1 MAELSTK
8 IKKKV
13 YSFELKKK
21 YQYLGHYK
29 IKTRPPIER
38 IKDSFRAMLK
48 PKKEAKKAAAVT
60 VSEPPKG
67 GFNFMVFGAFIF
79 IALIILGMAWLYLT
93 TQLIPPGSGFLQ
105 PPVDKAMIY
114 NTLES
119 GEVMTS
125 GSRGSS
131 SYLGA
136 VLVDYE
142 TSNLNNYSINLTAY
156 DNKIPSEVFIL
167 NSERI
172 EATTYPDFISSLRAN
187 LAKRKIILNEI
198 TLKQLE
204 TVPEGALVIVPSG
217 AIPKEILGIESPMN
231 MNKLAQRGVVIL
243 YIGQP
248 FTKMLNGTLVAF
260 TPKETLQ
267 NLPVKFDESSPVSS
281 SDGFHLFQPL
291 YRTVP
296 GGGWL
301 SGQAYG
307 SVSIVK
313 SGDGAFIFLPQT
325 LDGGW
330 RGNYTSAAEDVSRIV
345 FEVPWAKPSADSK
358 EYLFVNQTNYN
369 GSRYLFSEPF
379 ESPKATVRVD
389 FTGYSATSNNPI
401 KETLYIRVEKQ
412 TNNSL
417 LIEEGGRVVSANI
430 TNLPVRMNAQ
440 LREPQAAQ
448 PNMYLIVY
456 DSNGTEIQTF
466 PQGNLN
472 VQADSS
478 FDVLI
483 YLDRGEYL
491 VKLVDDES
499 RVYAQTYMKVVS
511 IDITYT
517 GNEQQRRSVYR
528 FDITM
533 DGTPKL
539 LSEISVKVDGGQ
551 YGSYTFNNVDK
562 IKIDVNQYTGGEL
575 LPLGKHSFEF
585 TAGGLKVSVPVNHTR
600 PKTLFDEPFFWIT
613 LLLTGGVV
621 GVGVIFARQ
630 DEVFFSIDI
639 PDFPPIARTKI
650 PLTSDTVLS
659 IFEKVN
665 ENYRWQSTPLTTP
678 EVKNGF
684 KEIFYQGKPVY
695 ITDYNVEFLLDDL
708 EKKGLVRESLGYY
721 GLTSWQQKS
730 RRTVEYLALMRRLR
744 DICVNNAIP
753 FTGLGESK
761 EADSEITVVGQQ
773 MSLHFYEK
781 NMNSAALLARVIPT
795 IGHGIAI
802 IIFKS
807 ASDKEQFQTLINS
820 SPTIGPLIVKM
831 EFDSSSLLLL
841 TADELEKMLI
851 EFKSM

>member
-1 MAELSTK
+1 MAEQSTK
-8 IKKKV
+8 IKKKT

-29 IKTRPPIER
+29 MKERPPMER
-38 IKDSFRAMLK
+38 IKDAFRALLK
-48 PKKEAKKAAAVT
+48 PKKEEKKAAAVIMA
-60 VSEPPKG
+60 EPPKG

-79 IALIILGMAWLYLT
+79 IALIILGMAWLYLSMA
-93 TQLIPPGSGFLQ
+93 LIEPGTGFLQ
-105 PPVDKAMIY
+105 PQIDKAAVE

-119 GEVMTS
+119 GEVMTF
-125 GSRGSS
+125 GSRGTS
-131 SYLGA
+131 SYIAA
-136 VLVDYE
+136 VLVDY
-142 TSNLNNYSINLTAY
+142 TARNLDNYSVNLTTY
-156 DNKIPSEVFIL
+156 ENKMPSEVFIL

-217 AIPKEILGIESPMN
+217 AVPKEILGIESPMN

-248 FTKMLNGTLVAF
+248 FSKMLNGTLVAF
-260 TPKETLQ
+260 TPKEIMQ

-281 SDGFHLFQPL
+281 TDGFHLFQPL
-291 YRTVP
+291 YRAVP
-296 GGGWL
+296 GGGWA

-330 RGNYTSAAEDVSRIV
+330 RGNYSAAAEDVSRIV
-345 FEVPWAKPSADSK
+345 FEVPWATPGSQSK
-358 EYLFVNQTNYN
+358 EYLFVNQTNYTGN
-369 GSRYLFSEPF
+369 RYFFSEPF
-379 ESPKATVRVD
+379 KSPKATVRVD

-412 TNNSL
+412 RNNSL
-417 LIEEGGRVVSANI
+417 FIEEGGRVVSANI

-440 LREPQAAQ
+440 LRELQAAQ
-448 PNMYLIVY
+448 PNMYLVVY
-456 DSNGTEIQTF
+456 DSNGSEIQTF

-472 VQADSS
+472 LQADAS

-491 VKLVDDES
+491 VKLIDDES
-499 RVYAQTYMKVVS
+499 RVYAQTYMKIVS
-511 IDITYT
+511 IDILYT
-517 GNEQQRRSVYR
+517 GNNQQRRSGYR
-528 FDITM
+528 FDIMM

-539 LSEISVKVDGGQ
+539 LNEISVKVDGGQ
-551 YGSYTFNNVDK
+551 YGTYTFNNVDK
-562 IKIDVNQYTGGEL
+562 LTIDVGQYTGGEL
-575 LPLGKHSFEF
+575 LPIGKHSFDF
-585 TAGGLKVSVPVNHTR
+585 TAGGLRVSVPVNHTR
-600 PKTLFDEPFFWIT
+600 PKTIFDEPFFWIT
-613 LLLTGGVV
+613 LLLTGGIV
-621 GVGVIFARQ
+621 GVGAIFARQ
-630 DEVFFSIDI
+630 EEVFFSIDI

-650 PLTSDTVLS
+650 PLSPDTVLS
-659 IFEKVN
+659 VFEKVN
-665 ENYRWQSTPLTTP
+665 GNYRWQNTPLTAP

-684 KEIFYQGKPVY
+684 KEIFYKGKPVY

-708 EKKGLVRESLGYY
+708 EKKGMVKESQGYY
-721 GLTSWQQKS
+721 GLIAWQQES
-730 RRTVEYLALMRRLR
+730 RRTVEYLAMMRRLR

-753 FTGLGESK
+753 FTGIGESK
-761 EADSEITVVGQQ
+761 EADSEITVVGQT

-781 NMNSAALLARVIPT
+781 NMNPSALLARVIPT

-802 IIFKS
+802 ILFKS

-820 SPTIGPLIVKM
+820 SPTVGPLIVKM
-831 EFDSSSLLLL
+831 ESDSSSLLLL

>member
-13 YSFELKKK
+13 YRFELKKK

-29 IKTRPPIER
+29 IKERPPIER
-38 IKDSFRAMLK
+38 IKDTFRKMLK
-48 PKKEAKKAAAVT
+48 PKAEEKKAAAA
-60 VSEPPKG
+60 VSAEPPKG

-79 IALIILGMAWLYLT
+79 IALIILGMAWLFLSMSLAT
-93 TQLIPPGSGFLQ
+93 TGSGVAQ
-105 PPVDKAMIY
+105 QVEKAAID

-119 GEVMTS
+119 AEVMTT
-125 GSRGSS
+125 GVRGSQN
-131 SYLGA
+131 YLA
-136 VLVDYE
+136 AIFVDYN
-142 TSNLNNYSINLTAY
+142 TANLNNYSINITTY

-172 EATTYPDFISSLRAN
+172 EATTYPDFITALRAN
-187 LAKRKIILNEI
+187 LAKRNVMLNEI

-217 AIPKEILGIESPMN
+217 AIPKEIIGIDSPMN
-231 MNKLAQRGVVIL
+231 MNRLAQRGVVIL

-248 FTKMLNGTLVAF
+248 FTRILNGTLVAS

-267 NLPVKFDESSPVSS
+267 SLPIKFDENSPVSS
-281 SDGFHLFQPL
+281 TEGFHLFQPL
-291 YRTVP
+291 YRATP
-296 GGGWL
+296 GGGWT
-301 SGQAYG
+301 SGLAYG
-307 SVSIVK
+307 SVSITK
-313 SGDGAFIFLPQT
+313 SGDGAFLFLPQT

-345 FEVPWAKPSADSK
+345 FEVPWSMPSSERK
-358 EYLFVNQTNYN
+358 EYLFANQTNYS
-369 GSRYLFSEPF
+369 GKRFFFTEPF
-379 ESPKATVRVD
+379 ESPAATVRVD

-401 KETLYIRVEKQ
+401 RETLYIRAEKQ
-412 TNNSL
+412 RNNSL

-448 PNMYLIVY
+448 PNMYLVVY

-472 VQADSS
+472 VQADAS

-483 YLDRGEYL
+483 YLDRGEYI

-499 RVYAQTYMKVVS
+499 RVYAETYMKVVS

-517 GNEQQRRSVYR
+517 GNDQQKKSVYR

-539 LSEISVKVDGGQ
+539 LSEISVKVDNGQ
-551 YGSYTFNNVDK
+551 AGTYTFNNVDK
-562 IKIDVNQYTGGEL
+562 LRVDVGQYSGGEL
-575 LPLGKHSFEF
+575 LPIGNHSFAF
-585 TAGGLKVSVPVNHTR
+585 TAGGLKLNVPVVHKR
-600 PKTLFDEPFFWIT
+600 AKTIFDEPFFWIT
-613 LLLTGGVV
+613 LLLTGGIV
-621 GVGVIFARQ
+621 GVGVLFARQ
-630 DEVFFSIDI
+630 EEVFFFIDI
-639 PDFPPIARTKI
+639 PDFPPVARTKI
-650 PLTSDTVLS
+650 PLNSDAVLG
-659 IFEKVN
+659 IFTKVN
-665 ENYRWQSTPLTTP
+665 ENYRWQNTPLTVA

-684 KEIFYQGKPVY
+684 KEVFYQGKPVY
-695 ITDYNVEFLLDDL
+695 ITDYNVEFLLDEM
-708 EKKGLVRESLGYY
+708 EKKGFVHESLGYY
-721 GLTSWQQKS
+721 GLTSWQQES
-730 RRTVEYLALMRRLR
+730 ERSIEYLALMRRLR

-753 FTGLGESK
+753 FTGIGESK

-781 NMNSAALLARVIPT
+781 GMNSAMLLSRVIPT

-802 IIFKS
+802 ILFKS
-807 ASDKEQFQTLINS
+807 VSDKEQFQGLVNS
-820 SPTIGPLIVKM
+820 SPTVGPLIVKM
-831 EFDSSSLLLL
+831 ESDSSSLLLL